1 MRIRRRLIGLFE
13 RTGSRRLRRAAAP
26 AADPEPE
33 AVLGSV
39 PAPEPEPPQ
48 EPPHE
53 PEPAAVPL
61 ALRDPSPR
69 AWNLWDLERL
79 AEEMNGDSRAEE
91 RALLLMHMREFADP
105 SGDLPLE
112 FDPLVRDAFG
122 AVLAELVT

>member
-1 MRIRRRLIGLFE
+1 VRIRRRLIALFE

-26 AADPEPE
+26 AADPE

>member
-1 MRIRRRLIGLFE
+1 MRIRRRLIALFE

-26 AADPEPE
+26 AADPE